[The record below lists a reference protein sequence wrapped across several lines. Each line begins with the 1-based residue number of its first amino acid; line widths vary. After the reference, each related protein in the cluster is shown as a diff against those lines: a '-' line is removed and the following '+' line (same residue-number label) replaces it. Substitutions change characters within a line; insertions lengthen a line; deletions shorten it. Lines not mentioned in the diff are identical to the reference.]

1 VSSATPPPIWVKI
14 LITPARLNGLVTVP
28 FPFSYTI
35 CLHRRQNAPMTTLGA
50 VRSTKR
56 RAILVAIHDV
66 EPATYERCALIRDWL
81 ADHGVERV
89 TLLVIPARDLHP
101 LHDRRPE
108 IAGWLSQR
116 QECGDAIAQH
126 GFQHLQLRRP
136 AWPRQA
142 FTRVAHA
149 GEPEFVGLD
158 GDETSRAVEAGWRVL
173 KLAGVEP
180 RGFVAP
186 AYAYT
191 QALRETLSTR
201 FEWWAELL
209 SLRRGDDRRPLS
221 SPPISVAGRGAIGR
235 AVSPG
240 VLRVGAL
247 AAGSTLRIDVHPRD
261 LGCTRHMLALESV
274 LRHASGRTAL
284 TYDDLAAS
292 A

>member
-1 VSSATPPPIWVKI
+1 MIP
-14 LITPARLNGLVTVP
+14 
-28 FPFSYTI
+28 
-35 CLHRRQNAPMTTLGA
+35 LHRGQNARMTTLGA
-50 VRSTKR
+50 LRPPTRRS
-56 RAILVAIHDV
+56 ILVAIHDV

-108 IAGWLSQR
+108 IADWLSER
-116 QECGDAIAQH
+116 QERGDAIAQH

-142 FTRVAHA
+142 LTRVTHA
-149 GEPEFVGLD
+149 GEAEFVGLD
-158 GDETSRAVEAGWRVL
+158 GEETSRAVDAGWRVL
-173 KLAGVEP
+173 KLAGVVP

-191 QALRETLSTR
+191 PALRETLSTR

-209 SLRRGDDRRPLS
+209 SLRRGEDRRPLS

-240 VLRVGAL
+240 LLRVGAL
-247 AAGSTLRIDVHPRD
+247 TAGSTLRIDVHPRD
-261 LGCTRHMLALESV
+261 LARPRHMLALESV
-274 LRHASGRTAL
+274 LRGAGRRTAV
-284 TYDDLAAS
+284 TYDDLAVS